1 MRPSSAASSPEDN
14 DLKSGQAAFA
24 QADFR
29 DYWLARILGALAID
43 MHITAVGWQ
52 IYALTSNPLDLG
64 LVGLVQIL
72 PFFVLFP
79 LAGIAADR
87 WPRKR
92 VLSACIAVQAVC
104 AMAFCGLTA
113 TGAITVPAMLLI
125 LSFFGLSRAFQS
137 PTQQAIVPGLVPP
150 AALPNALAWNATA
163 SQAARI
169 AGPGIAGVMIM
180 AGEVWVYG
188 AVALLLLASSGLT
201 FRIRAAT
208 RMASRTPLRFGTV
221 FAGFQFIWRRPALFG
236 ALAVDLVAVLLGGAT
251 ALLPIYAKD
260 ILQVGPWGFGL
271 LRGAHMLGA
280 LSGALYF
287 TQRPIRRHAGHKL
300 LLGVALFGLSIVVFG
315 LSTHVGLSLV
325 ALWFL
330 GAADSV
336 SAFIR
341 SILVQFMTPNDMRGR
356 VSAVSSVF
364 IGASNELGEFE
375 SGVTAAWWGV
385 VPAVVVG
392 GIGAI
397 AAAALFAY
405 LFPQLRRIDTLT
417 LEALRPQGHHEEA
430 HVGKEQQAPG
440 QTRSGAGPPA

>member
-1 MRPSSAASSPEDN
+1 M
-14 DLKSGQAAFA
+14 KSGRAAFA
-24 QADFR
+24 HADFR
-29 DYWLARILGALAID
+29 DYWLARILGAVAVD

-52 IYALTSNPLDLG
+52 VYALTGRPLDLG

-72 PFFVLFP
+72 PFFLLFP

-87 WPRKR
+87 WPRKH

-104 AMAFCGLTA
+104 AMAFYGLTA

-125 LSFFGLSRAFQS
+125 LSVFGLSRAFQS

-150 AALPNALAWNATA
+150 AALSNALAWNAAA

-169 AGPGIAGVMIM
+169 AGPGIAGVMIL

-188 AVALLLLASSGLT
+188 AVALLLLVSSGLT

-208 RMASRTPLRFGTV
+208 HMASRTPLRFGTV
-221 FAGFQFIWRRPALFG
+221 FAGLQFIWQRPALFG

-287 TQRPIRRHAGHKL
+287 TQRSIQRRAGHKL
-300 LLGVALFGLSIVVFG
+300 LLGVALFGLSSVVFG
-315 LSTHVGLSLV
+315 LSTHLALSLA
-325 ALWFL
+325 ALWSL

-341 SILVQFMTPNDMRGR
+341 SILVQLMTPDDMRGR
-356 VSAVSSVF
+356 VSAVSAVF

-375 SGVTAAWWGV
+375 SGVTAACWGV

-392 GIGAI
+392 GAGAM
-397 AAAALFAY
+397 AAAGLFAY
-405 LFPQLRRIDTLT
+405 LFPALRHIDTLT
-417 LEALRPQGHHEEA
+417 LEALMPQGQHEETHA
-430 HVGKEQQAPG
+430 GGGRHGPG
-440 QTRSGAGPPA
+440 QTRRVERSSRGEGPPA